1 MTKIILALMILLS
14 ALTTRAF
21 SQTATAEEETAA
33 LMLQADQAVNT
44 GDYSTARLNFQKAL
58 DLYEHQKNPKAVAD
72 ASYNLGV
79 VCIALSNYAEA
90 RKALRQALA
99 LHEKLKDDQAAASD
113 MTEIANIEFFQTN
126 YEESLKIGQKAL
138 AIHEK
143 EQNQKGIADTL
154 RVIGMTYQ
162 FQGDYEKALDY
173 LERSL
178 TAATEIGDK
187 RGIAKSLRGIG
198 GVHWR
203 KSNLTL
209 ALQLY
214 EKALPMAE
222 ETQDRETQSRLLGN
236 IGLVVWNQGD
246 FGSALDYYQRS
257 LKIAEETG
265 IQQIAALNLYNM
277 GLLYMNQGEL
287 TKALD
292 SLQRSL
298 ELSRQL
304 GDKGLES
311 VCIHGL
317 GEVNRYLGNLNLAK
331 EYFEK
336 SLRLSQETGEK
347 RTQAYALKD
356 IGMMDMELHNYA
368 AALRYFQKSM
378 HLYEELQEQR
388 AIADSLV
395 NIGEIHSIRGDQDRA
410 LEYYT
415 KALSIHNSLG
425 HKPGMANTYQMMG
438 EAYYKK
444 GDMLEAE
451 SDLQKAINIAEDMG
465 HSHMQWQSLYAMG
478 QVLRDTGR
486 TGEGLQSLK
495 EAINTV
501 EKMRSEL
508 QSGEEKTAFLQE
520 KLNLYQDTVKL
531 LLADGNIPDAFEY
544 VQKSKARAFLDMLA
558 EARIDPDINLES
570 EYREKKRNLVK
581 ELVDAEKNI
590 QDERDQDSVD
600 QAKLQHLQRNMDQ
613 LEVDYSNLILEI
625 RKVNPRY
632 ADVQYPEPLKLAE
645 AQALLDD
652 NSVLLEY
659 LVGNR
664 GSFLFAITTD
674 GVRTFDLP
682 NEQTLT
688 QHITQIREALLK
700 PDAAYQITEQSHTKY
715 VKLARTLY
723 SNLIEP
729 AASVLDGKKRIVIA
743 ADGAL
748 NYLPFE
754 VLLTHR
760 IKTEGI
766 DFSKLPYL
774 AKDFEVQYVPSAS
787 VLASI
792 MKSDRPIP
800 EEGQKALVAF
810 ADPVLRNLPA
820 TKGKTGE
827 SISGVRGWVGT
838 LSPLPNARTE
848 VERIARLF
856 PKDDVTVLIGSEASE
871 RNLKRMDLQKFRK
884 LHFASHGLIDEE
896 KPEYSALLLSG
907 ESHGEEDGYLTMR
920 EVFDLKLNA
929 DLVVL
934 SACKTGLGKEI
945 RGEGVTGI
953 SRAFLCAGTPSV
965 LVTLW
970 DVYDRSTADLMTSF
984 YRAHETRGMNKAAAL
999 KEAQVEMIRSKK
1011 YSHPYYWA
1019 PFVLIGSR

>member
-1 MTKIILALMILLS
+1 MSKIILALIILLS
-14 ALTTRAF
+14 TLTARAF
-21 SQTATAEEETAA
+21 SQTARAEEETAA

-44 GDYSTARLNFQKAL
+44 GDYSTARLQFRKAL
-58 DLYEHQKNPKAVAD
+58 DLYQQQKDLKSIAD

-79 VCIALSNYAEA
+79 VCIALSNYTEA
-90 RKALRQALA
+90 RKALKQALA
-99 LHEKLKDDQAAASD
+99 LHEKLKDDQAVASD
-113 MTEIANIEFFQTN
+113 LTEIADIEFYQTN
-126 YEESLKIGQKAL
+126 YEESLKLAQKAL
-138 AIHEK
+138 AIHEAK
-143 EQNQKGIADTL
+143 KNQKGIADSL
-154 RVIGMTYQ
+154 RIIGMTYQ
-162 FQGDYEKALDY
+162 FQGDYEKALEY

-178 TAATEIGDK
+178 TVATENGDK

-203 KSNLTL
+203 KSNLSL
-209 ALQLY
+209 ALELY

-222 ETQDRETQSRLLGN
+222 ETRDPDTQARLLGN

-246 FGSALDYYQRS
+246 FAKALDYYQRS
-257 LKIAEETG
+257 LKIAEDTG
-265 IQQIAALNLYNM
+265 IQQIAALNLFNM
-277 GLLYMNQGEL
+277 GLLYLNQGDL
-287 TKALD
+287 TKSHD
-292 SLQRSL
+292 SLQKSL

-317 GEVNRYLGNLNLAK
+317 GEVNRYVGNFVLAK

-336 SLRLSQETGEK
+336 SLRLAQQTGEK
-347 RTQAYALKD
+347 RAQAYALED
-356 IGMMDMELHNYA
+356 IGMIDMETHNYSS
-368 AALRYFQKSM
+368 ALQYFQKS
-378 HLYEELQEQR
+378 LTLFQELQEQR
-388 AIADSLV
+388 KIADSFV
-395 NIGEIHSIRGDQDRA
+395 NIGEIHSRRGDQMRA
-410 LEYYT
+410 LEYYS
-415 KALSIHNSLG
+415 KALSIHDSLG
-425 HKPGMANTYQMMG
+425 HKPGLANTYHMMG
-438 EAYYKK
+438 EAHYKK

-451 SDLQKAINIAEDMG
+451 SDLQKAINIANDMG
-465 HSHMQWQSLYAMG
+465 HSHTQWQSLYAMG
-478 QVLRDTGR
+478 LVLRDTGK
-486 TGEGLQSLK
+486 TGEGLQALK

-508 QSGEEKTAFLQE
+508 QSGEEKTAFLEE
-520 KLNLYQDTVKL
+520 KVNLYQDTVGL
-531 LLADGNIPDAFEY
+531 LLASGNVADAFEY
-544 VQKSKARAFLDMLA
+544 VQKSKARGFLDMLA
-558 EARIDPDINLES
+558 EARIDPDINLQS

-581 ELVDAEKNI
+581 ELVDADKNI

-600 QAKLQHLQRNMDQ
+600 QAKLQRLQTKMDQ
-613 LEVDYSNLILEI
+613 LEVAYSDLILEI

-632 ADVQYPEPLKLAE
+632 ADVRYPEPSKLAE
-645 AQALLDD
+645 ARALLDD
-652 NSVLLEY
+652 DSVLLEY
-659 LVGNR
+659 LVGNQ

-674 GVRTFDLP
+674 GVKTFNLP
-682 NEQTLT
+682 KEERLT
-688 QHITQIREALLK
+688 QQIKQIREAILK
-700 PDAAYQITEQSHTKY
+700 PEAEYQLTDQSHSKY
-715 VKLARTLY
+715 VKLSRSLY
-723 SNLIEP
+723 LNLIEP
-729 AASVLDGKKRIVIA
+729 AASVLAGKKRIVIA
-743 ADGAL
+743 PDGAL

-754 VLLTHR
+754 ALLTR
-760 IKTEGI
+760 GTKTEAI

-774 AKDFEVQYVPSAS
+774 AKEFEIQYVPSAS

-792 MKSDRPIP
+792 MKTDRNIP
-800 EEGQKALVAF
+800 EEGQKALIAF
-810 ADPVLRNLPA
+810 ADPLLRNPPGS
-820 TKGKTGE
+820 KGKAAG
-827 SISGVRGWVGT
+827 SNPAVRGWVGT
-838 LSPLPNARTE
+838 LSPIPNARTE

-856 PKDDVTVLIGSEASE
+856 PKDDVTVLTGSDASE

-896 KPEYSALLLSG
+896 KPEYSALLLTG
-907 ESHGEEDGYLTMR
+907 ESHGGEDGYLTMR

-1019 PFVLIGSR
+1019 PFVLIGNR